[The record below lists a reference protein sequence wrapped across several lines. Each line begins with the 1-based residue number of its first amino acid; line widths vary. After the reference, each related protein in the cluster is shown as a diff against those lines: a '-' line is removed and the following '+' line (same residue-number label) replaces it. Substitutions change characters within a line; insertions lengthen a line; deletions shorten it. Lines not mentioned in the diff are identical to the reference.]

1 MLRLPIKTGWNL
13 VCFFILCSCMDQYD
27 PRAYWSKLKQERKNA
42 HTVDAKLNADGS
54 LPNSSKP
61 QSTDTAIAAS
71 GATDVKDAKK
81 VAEVSPAALT
91 AAKTKY
97 AQLCVSC
104 HGDKG
109 AGDGPVGAALTPK
122 ARNFT
127 DKTWAASVDDERL
140 YKVIAKGGPAVGL
153 SPLMAPWESALDAQE
168 ITAMVQVVRGF
179 SK

>member
-1 MLRLPIKTGWNL
+1 MLRLPTKTGWNL
-13 VCFFILCSCMDQYD
+13 LCFFMLCSCMDQYD

-54 LPNSSKP
+54 LPNSTKS
-61 QSTDTAIAAS
+61 QNVDTTIAAN
-71 GATDVKDAKK
+71 GATEVKDVQKA
-81 VAEVSPAALT
+81 AEISPAALA

-97 AQLCVSC
+97 TQLCASC

-109 AGDGPVGAALTPK
+109 AGDGPVGAALNPK

-127 DKTWAASVDDERL
+127 DKTWSDSVDDERL
-140 YKVIAKGGPAVGL
+140 NKVIAKGGPAVGL

-168 ITAMVQVVRGF
+168 ISAMVQVVREF